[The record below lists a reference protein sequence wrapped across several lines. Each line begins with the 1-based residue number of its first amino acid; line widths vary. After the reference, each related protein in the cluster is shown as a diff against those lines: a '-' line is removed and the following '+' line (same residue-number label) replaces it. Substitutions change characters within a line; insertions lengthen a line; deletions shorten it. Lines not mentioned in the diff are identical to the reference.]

1 MRIHS
6 GGMELQTQTVSKT
19 APKHKGAG
27 RHRLTKAGPGRP
39 KGVPNKVTQTIREA
53 IEIAAKEVTDSKGK
67 KGLAAWLLERANGS
81 VADRQIFAG
90 MVAKA
95 LPLTINGTGAGIT
108 INLNW
113 LQGREIINVT
123 NTAQGERKPL
133 IYNED
138 KRISNQAEVI
148 DVETVHQ
155 ADEKTP
161 PTPHQSAGGEGS

>member
-1 MRIHS
+1 MSSVEQQAAKKETKMQLQKPSPLS
-6 GGMELQTQTVSKT
+6 GS
-19 APKHKGAG
+19 
-27 RHRLTKAGPGRP
+27 RLPVGRP
-39 KGVPNKVTQTIREA
+39 KGTQNKVTKTIREA
-53 IEIAAKEVTDSKGK
+53 VELAAREVTDSKGK

-108 INLNW
+108 INLGW

-133 IYNED
+133 INNED
-138 KRISNQAEVI
+138 KRISNQVEVI
-148 DVETVHQ
+148 EGETVHQ
-155 ADEKTP
+155 SDEKTL

>member
-1 MRIHS
+1 
-6 GGMELQTQTVSKT
+6 MELQTQTVSKT
-19 APKHKGAG
+19 APKPKGAG

-95 LPLTINGTGAGIT
+95 LPLTINGNGAGIT
-108 INLNW
+108 INLGW
-113 LQGREIINVT
+113 LQGRGIVDVT
-123 NTAQGERKPL
+123 NTAQRSANPL
-133 IYNED
+133 IHNED

-148 DVETVHQ
+148 EGEIDHQ
-155 ADEKTP
+155 ADEKSP

>member
-1 MRIHS
+1 MSSVEQQAAKKETKMQLQKPSPLS
-6 GGMELQTQTVSKT
+6 GS
-19 APKHKGAG
+19 
-27 RHRLTKAGPGRP
+27 RLPVGRP
-39 KGVPNKVTQTIREA
+39 KGTQNKVTKTIREA
-53 IEIAAKEVTDSKGK
+53 VELAAREVTDSKGK

-148 DVETVHQ
+148 EGETVHQ

>member
-1 MRIHS
+1 VYEFSRTANS
-6 GGMELQTQTVSKT
+6 TKTQRRWAAQTDQGGPRHGQRC
-19 APKHKGAG
+19 PKQGY
-27 RHRLTKAGPGRP
+27 TDD
-39 KGVPNKVTQTIREA
+39 REA
-53 IEIAAKEVTDSKGK
+53 VELAAREVTDSQGR

-95 LPLTINGTGAGIT
+95 LPLTINGTGSGIT

-133 IYNED
+133 IHNED

-148 DVETVHQ
+148 EGETVHQ

>member
-1 MRIHS
+1 M
-6 GGMELQTQTVSKT
+6 GL
-19 APKHKGAG
+19 KG
-27 RHRLTKAGPGRP
+27 
-39 KGVPNKVTQTIREA
+39 
-53 IEIAAKEVTDSKGK
+53 
-67 KGLAAWLLERANGS
+67 WLLERANGS
-81 VADRQIFAG
+81 VGDRQIFAG
-90 MVAKA
+90 HGRKRR
-95 LPLTINGTGAGIT
+95 TGTHQRHGRGIT

-133 IYNED
+133 IHNED

-148 DVETVHQ
+148 EGETVHQ